1 MGDVNEALLF
11 LHLFEFYT
19 ASILFFYPCP
29 LAAMIVAKMRFL
41 QVMEYK
47 NYIHWYGGNIAALAN
62 LNNME

>member
-47 NYIHWYGGNIAALAN
+47 NYIH
-62 LNNME
+62 

>member
-19 ASILFFYPCP
+19 DSILFFYPCP
-29 LAAMIVAKMRFL
+29 LAAMIVAKEGFL

-47 NYIHWYGGNIAALAN
+47 NYIR
-62 LNNME
+62 